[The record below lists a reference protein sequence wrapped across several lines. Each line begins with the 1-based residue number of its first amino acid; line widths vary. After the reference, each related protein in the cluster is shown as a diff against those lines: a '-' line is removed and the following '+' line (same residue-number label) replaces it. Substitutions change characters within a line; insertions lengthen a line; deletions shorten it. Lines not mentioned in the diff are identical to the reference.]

1 MLWWCDRLK
10 HHCQCAISKAGT
22 ICKHLCQGRGG
33 HHHCRKSHV
42 GVIITTEDHMLGSSS
57 LLKITCGGCHH
68 YQRAHAGIIIT
79 PEENTLETFT
89 KSKISEDIFSY
100 CLCQD
105 YGLASLFLGVRQEH
119 PRHPLCI
126 SCCLDVSPLRV
137 HILCAAVCIEGKPAA
152 PRDRRKL
159 PVFLWP
165 PRGWWSK
172 LELFPLKWKQRR
184 PCDYSSV
191 SQTPLVKHR

>member
-1 MLWWCDRLK
+1 MCNIY
-10 HHCQCAISKAGT
+10 A
-22 ICKHLCQGRGG
+22 RGG
-33 HHHCRKSHV
+33 V
-42 GVIITTEDHMLGSSS
+42 VTITAEDQMRGSPS
-57 LLKITCGGCHH
+57 LLKTTCGGL
-68 YQRAHAGIIIT
+68 HAGVITT

-89 KSKISEDIFSY
+89 ESKISEDIFSY
-100 CLCQD
+100 CVCQD
-105 YGLASLFLGVRQEH
+105 YGLASLFPGVRQEH

-172 LELFPLKWKQRR
+172 LELFPLKWEQRRR

-191 SQTPLVKHR
+191 SQTLLVEETLFAFRLCLSLQSKTILAGILSSGFL